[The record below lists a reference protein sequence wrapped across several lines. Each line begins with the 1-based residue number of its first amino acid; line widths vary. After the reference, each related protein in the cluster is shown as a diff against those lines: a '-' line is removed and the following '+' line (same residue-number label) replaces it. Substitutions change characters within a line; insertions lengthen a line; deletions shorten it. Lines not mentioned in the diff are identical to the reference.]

1 MREKDYQGELAL
13 SRQIIATQR
22 EQIVNLEAKV
32 ISLEAKVLI
41 LLKLQESQS
50 IKKDSHNS
58 SLPPSSDLYRV
69 KTKSLRPTAYVKTDQ
84 YKKAVDLLHLT
95 IKQHPYVFEYINLA
109 GYYLQEGNLNKAVAT
124 LIEPLPNSI
133 FWVA

>member
-1 MREKDYQGELAL
+1 MQEMDYKSELEA
-13 SRQIIATQR
+13 SKKIIASQSEQIIK
-22 EQIVNLEAKV
+22 LETKV
-32 ISLEAKVLI
+32 DSLEAKVLI
-41 LLKLQESQS
+41 LLKLIESQS
-50 IKKDSHNS
+50 VKKDSHNS